1 MELIKK
7 INKLIHD
14 KNIVIIFFL
23 FLAVHILSTLVF
35 YCMSKDVAI
44 AQNPLEKKTEFE
56 RVLIHKLFKK
66 SVLLAMKTY
75 YTTLISG
82 NPSVHL
88 VNAKGWDTR
97 IEDLEH
103 K

>member
-44 AQNPLEKKTEFE
+44 AQNPLEIG
-56 RVLIHKLFKK
+56 RAHV
-66 SVLLAMKTY
+66 
-75 YTTLISG
+75 
-82 NPSVHL
+82 
-88 VNAKGWDTR
+88 
-97 IEDLEH
+97 
-103 K
+103 